1 MRKIS
6 ELNKSDLEALAA
18 DPKFLRFMFTV
29 LSSAPMFSGTYG
41 TEGRHLAYAEGRR
54 SLGFDM
60 LRSIELVGGPET
72 LLRIIEAGTKA
83 QKEYQDDVSPNDPNE
98 ELDAPRQRDAAH
110 GLEFI
115 DYTAATE

>member
-6 ELNKSDLEALAA
+6 ELNRSDLEALAA

-41 TEGRHLAYAEGRR
+41 TDGRHLAYAEGRR

-60 LRSIELVGGPET
+60 LRSVEIVAGPDT
-72 LLRIIEAGTKA
+72 LLRIVEAGTKA
-83 QKEYQDDVSPNDPNE
+83 QKDYQDDVSPNDPNE
-98 ELDAPRQRDAAH
+98 ELQAPRHRDVAN

-115 DYTAATE
+115 DYTAAPE